1 MTAPASSAAA
11 ASAAHRASQ
20 VTPDAGAIRQY
31 LLDLHGPE
39 PQGWLTCWVRQT
51 KATRAFDLRREG
63 ALEDAVKHIARAA
76 STCDAYAGVCLLRSA
91 PPPGSRGKAD
101 DAISVPGFWLDLDVQ
116 GEAHRQTSL
125 PPDVETALEFL
136 RGAAPEPSLVVHSG
150 HGLQAFWLFPEP
162 FIIECDEERAR
173 MSSLVRRWQAM
184 LLCAARRHGWT
195 IDSTHDLARVLR
207 PAGSI
212 NRKLEG
218 DERLVA
224 VIGKGR
230 RYQVSELEEMLGT
243 VDADEPPPKPNGHA
257 ASGETPPASDD
268 AIERAAAILAAAWPQ
283 PGMRNKAF
291 LSLAGCLAAR
301 GVSQETATALAV
313 RVYEKLWPSDPDRR
327 QAKAEVEASYR
338 RYAAGETITGW
349 PTLCSLIGEEA
360 AASALAL
367 LGIERPAPGVR
378 IERES
383 DADWVDQL
391 PRTRAGVRA
400 CQLSVEMAFDLAPEL
415 RDTLVYDEFSSWIEV
430 RRDLPWRA
438 AGGVW
443 TDADLSCLTSWLQT
457 HGIYVTPA
465 IAMDGVR
472 VAAIKR
478 KTHPVREYLSRLIWD
493 GRKRIERMT
502 EYYGAEPDPVVVD
515 GLKRWIV
522 SAVARIMRPGC
533 RADLLPV
540 FEGKQ
545 GIAKSRSVE
554 ALFTPWFT
562 DHLPDLRDKD
572 AMLQLLGIWCLEIS
586 ELRAF
591 RGAEWESVKSFLSQ
605 PVDRFRKPY
614 DRLPAPHPRTCVFAG
629 STNTSEW
636 LDDPTGGRRFIP
648 VRCGVTRP
656 KVDVDALARDRDQIW
671 AEAMTLFGA
680 GEPWWLPQEL
690 EAAAADLVDERYS
703 ADPWEAPISRYVAA
717 KDEVCAQDLL
727 DYCLELPRT
736 QQTRAAQ
743 TKVGMIL
750 ARLGWHKVRRR
761 QAGRREYVYVPT
773 QTE

>member
-11 ASAAHRASQ
+11 APAAHRASQ
-20 VTPDAGAIRQY
+20 VTPDPDAIRQY
-31 LLDLHGPE
+31 LLTLHGAE
-39 PQGWLTCWVRQT
+39 PQGWLACWVRQT
-51 KATRAFDLRREG
+51 KATRAFDLRRPG
-63 ALEDAVKHIARAA
+63 ALEHAVKHLARAA
-76 STCDAYAGVCLLRSA
+76 EKYDVYTGVCLLRSA
-91 PPPGSRGKAD
+91 PPPGSRGKAE
-101 DAISVPGFWLDLDVQ
+101 DAVSVPGVWLDLDVQ
-116 GEAHRQTSL
+116 GEAHRNENL

-150 HGLQAFWLFPEP
+150 HGLQVFWLFPEP
-162 FIIECDEERAR
+162 FLIESDDERAR
-173 MSSLVRRWQAM
+173 ISNLVRGWQAM
-184 LLCAARRHGWT
+184 LLGAARRRGWV

-207 PAGSI
+207 PAGTV
-212 NRKLEG
+212 NRKVEG
-218 DERLVA
+218 NDRLVS
-224 VIGKGR
+224 VIGTGR
-230 RYQVSELEEMLGT
+230 RYQLSELEEMLGPP
-243 VDADEPPPKPNGHA
+243 DDDEPRPKPNGHA
-257 ASGETPPASDD
+257 AAGASDD
-268 AIERAAAILAAAWPQ
+268 AIQQAADILAKAWPPQ
-283 PGMRNKAF
+283 GVRNRCFMA
-291 LSLAGCLAAR
+291 LAGCLAAR
-301 GVSQETATALAV
+301 GVSQETATALAIAI
-313 RVYEKLWPSDPDRR
+313 YERLWPADPDRR
-327 QAKAEVEASYR
+327 QAAAEVEASYR
-338 RYAAGETITGW
+338 RYAVGETITGW
-349 PTLCSLIGEEA
+349 PTLRELIGDEA

-367 LGIERPAPGVR
+367 LGIERPAPGAR

-383 DADWVDQL
+383 AMDWLDQL
-391 PRTRAGVRA
+391 PRTRAGIRA
-400 CQLSVEMAFDLAPEL
+400 CQLSVELAFDLAPEL
-415 RDTLVYDEFSSWIEV
+415 RDTLLFDEFSGWIEV

-443 TDADLSCLTSWLQT
+443 TDADLSCLTSWLQV
-457 HGIYVTPA
+457 HGIYVTPQ

-478 KTHPVREYLSRLIWD
+478 RTHPVREYLTRLVWD
-493 GRKRIERMT
+493 GRKRVEQMT
-502 EYYGAEPDPVVVD
+502 EYYGAEPDPVVAD
-515 GLKRWIV
+515 GLKRWII

-554 ALFTPWFT
+554 ALFQPWFT
-562 DHLPDLRDKD
+562 DHIPDLRDKD

-591 RGAEWESVKSFLSQ
+591 RGAEWETVKGFISQ
-605 PVDRFRKPY
+605 PTDRFRKPY

-656 KVDVDALARDRDQIW
+656 RVDVDALARDRDQIW
-671 AEAMTLFGA
+671 AEAMTLFAA

-703 ADPWEAPISRYVAA
+703 IDPWEPPISRYVAA
-717 KDEVCAQDLL
+717 KDEVSTQDLL
-727 DYCLELPRT
+727 DYCRELPRT

-743 TKVGMIL
+743 TRVGMIL

>member
-1 MTAPASSAAA
+1 MNAPASSAAA
-11 ASAAHRASQ
+11 ASAAARPSP
-20 VTPDAGAIRQY
+20 VTPDAGAIRDY
-31 LLDLHGPE
+31 MLALHGRE
-39 PQGWLTCWVRQT
+39 PQGWLACWVRQT
-51 KATRAFDLRREG
+51 KATRAFDLRRED
-63 ALEDAVKHIARAA
+63 ALEAAVKHLARAA

-91 PPPGSRGKAD
+91 PPPGGRGRAD
-101 DAISVPGFWLDLDVQ
+101 DAVSVPGVWLDLDVQ
-116 GEAHRQTSL
+116 GEAHRNENL

-136 RGAAPEPSLVVHSG
+136 RHAAPEPSLVVHSG
-150 HGLQAFWLFPEP
+150 HGLQVFWLFPEP
-162 FIIECDEERAR
+162 FLIESDDERAR
-173 MSSLVRRWQAM
+173 ISSLVRRWQTM
-184 LLCAARRHGWT
+184 LLGAARLHGWV
-195 IDSTHDLARVLR
+195 IDSTHDLARILR
-207 PAGSI
+207 PAGTI
-212 NRKLEG
+212 NRKVAGE
-218 DERLVA
+218 ERLVT
-224 VIGKGR
+224 VIRTGP
-230 RYQVSELEEMLGT
+230 RYQAGELEELLAPD
-243 VDADEPPPKPNGHA
+243 DASEPRPKPNGHA
-257 ASGETPPASDD
+257 AEGASDD
-268 AIERAAAILAAAWPQ
+268 AIQQAADILAAAWPPQ
-283 PGMRNKAF
+283 GSRNRCF
-291 LSLAGCLAAR
+291 LALAGCLAAR
-301 GVSQETATALAV
+301 GVSQETATALAIAT
-313 RVYEKLWPSDPDRR
+313 YERLWPANPDRR
-327 QAKAEVEASYR
+327 QAAAEVESTYR
-338 RYAAGETITGW
+338 RFAAGETITGW
-349 PTLCSLIGEEA
+349 TTLCSLIGEEA

-383 DADWVDQL
+383 AADWTDRL
-391 PRTRAGVRA
+391 PRTRAGIRA
-400 CQLSVEMAFDLAPEL
+400 CQLSVELAFDLAPEL
-415 RDTLVYDEFSSWIEV
+415 QNTLVFDEFSGWIEV

-478 KTHPVREYLSRLIWD
+478 KTHPVREYLTRLVWD
-493 GRKRIERMT
+493 GVKRIERMT

-515 GLKRWIV
+515 GLKRWII

-533 RADLLPV
+533 RADLMPV

-591 RGAEWESVKSFLSQ
+591 RGIEWETVKGFISQ
-605 PVDRFRKPY
+605 PTDRFRKPY

-656 KVDVDALARDRDQIW
+656 RVDVDALARDRDAIW
-671 AEAMTLFGA
+671 AQGVVLFGS

-703 ADPWEAPISRYVAA
+703 ADPWEAHISRYIAL
-717 KDEVCAQDLL
+717 KDEVSTQELLESCLDL
-727 DYCLELPRT
+727 PKS
-736 QQTRAAQ
+736 QQTKGAQ
-743 TKVGMIL
+743 TRIGMIM
-750 ARLGWHKVRRR
+750 ARLGWRRARR
-761 QAGRREYVYVPT
+761 QVGGRREHFYVAP
-773 QTE
+773 QNE

>member
-1 MTAPASSAAA
+1 MSTPASSAAA
-11 ASAAHRASQ
+11 ASAANRASR
-20 VTPDAGAIRQY
+20 VTPDADAIRQY
-31 LLDLHGPE
+31 LLTLHGPE
-39 PQGWLTCWVRQT
+39 PQGWLSCWVRQT

-63 ALEDAVKHIARAA
+63 ALEAAGKHIARAA
-76 STCDAYAGVCLLRSA
+76 EKYDIYTGVCLLRSA
-91 PPPGSRGKAD
+91 PPPGSRGKAED
-101 DAISVPGFWLDLDVQ
+101 VISVPGVWLDLDIQ
-116 GEAHRQTSL
+116 GEAHRNANL
-125 PPDVETALEFL
+125 PPDAETALEFL

-150 HGLQAFWLFPEP
+150 HGLQAYWLFPEP
-162 FIIECDEERAR
+162 FVIETDNERAR
-173 MSSLVRRWQAM
+173 ISSLVRRWQGM
-184 LLCAARRHGWT
+184 LLDAARRHGWT
-195 IDSTHDLARVLR
+195 IDATHDLARVLR
-207 PAGSI
+207 PAGTV
-212 NRKLEG
+212 NRKVEG
-218 DERLVA
+218 DERLVS
-224 VIGKGR
+224 VIGEGR
-230 RYQVSELEEMLGT
+230 RYQLSELEEMLGPD
-243 VDADEPPPKPNGHA
+243 DASEPRPKPNGHA
-257 ASGETPPASDD
+257 AEGASDD
-268 AIERAAAILAAAWPQ
+268 AIQQAADILAAAWPPQ
-283 PGMRNKAF
+283 GARNRAF
-291 LSLAGCLAAR
+291 LALAGCLAAR
-301 GVSQETATALAV
+301 GVSQQTATSLAIAI
-313 RVYEKLWPSDPDRR
+313 YERLWPADPDRR
-327 QAKAEVEASYR
+327 QAAAEVEASYR

-349 PTLCSLIGEEA
+349 PTLCLLIGEEA

-383 DADWVDQL
+383 ATDWTDRL
-391 PRTRAGVRA
+391 PRTRAGIRA
-400 CQLSVEMAFDLAPEL
+400 CQLSVELAFDLAPEL
-415 RDTLVYDEFSSWIEV
+415 RDTLVLDEFSGWIEV

-443 TDADLSCLTSWLQT
+443 ADSDLSCLTSWLQV
-457 HGIYVTPA
+457 HGIYVTPQ

-478 KTHPVREYLSRLIWD
+478 KTHPVRQYLSRLVWD
-493 GRKRIERMT
+493 GVKRIERMT
-502 EYYGAEPDPVVVD
+502 EYYGAEPDPVVAD
-515 GLKRWIV
+515 GLKRWII

-533 RADLLPV
+533 RADLMPV

-554 ALFTPWFT
+554 ALFKPWFT

-656 KVDVDALARDRDQIW
+656 RVDVDALARDRDQIW
-671 AEAMTLFGA
+671 AEAMILFGA

-690 EAAAADLVDERYS
+690 ESAAADLVDERYS
-703 ADPWEAPISRYVAA
+703 ADPWEAHISRYIAM
-717 KDEVCAQDLL
+717 KDEVSTQELLESCLDL
-727 DYCLELPRT
+727 PKS
-736 QQTRAAQ
+736 QQTKGAQ
-743 TKVGMIL
+743 TRIGMIM
-750 ARLGWHKVRRR
+750 ARLGWRRARR
-761 QAGRREYVYVPT
+761 QVGGRREHFYVAP
-773 QTE
+773 QNE